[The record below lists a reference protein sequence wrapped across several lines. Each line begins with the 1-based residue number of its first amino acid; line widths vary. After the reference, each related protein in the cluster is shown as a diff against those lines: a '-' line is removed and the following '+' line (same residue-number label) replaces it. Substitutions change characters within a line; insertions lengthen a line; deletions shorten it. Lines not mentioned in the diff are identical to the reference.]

1 MEIILY
7 VARQMQGDNNKE
19 EKSLYLLILV
29 NCVHSQNISVG
40 RS

>member
-7 VARQMQGDNNKE
+7 VARQMQGDNKE
-19 EKSLYLLILV
+19 EKSLYQLILV
-29 NCVHSQNISVG
+29 YCVHSQNISVG